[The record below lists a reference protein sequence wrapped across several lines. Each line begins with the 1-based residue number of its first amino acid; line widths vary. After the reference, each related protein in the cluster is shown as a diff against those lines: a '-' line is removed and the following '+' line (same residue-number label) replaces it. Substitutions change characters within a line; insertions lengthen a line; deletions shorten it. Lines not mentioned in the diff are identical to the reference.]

1 MQQIKLHAYA
11 MVLCQ
16 TKRFKSGNAEGKY
29 NYIQNLFTFI
39 NRDILIEI
47 KYAFSKQ
54 LKMYAYV
61 LLNSYT
67 SLHWKILKQAVIRLC
82 LP

>member
-54 LKMYAYV
+54 LKTV
-61 LLNSYT
+61 
-67 SLHWKILKQAVIRLC
+67 C
-82 LP
+82 LRFFE